1 VKRGLYTTIYT
12 VAFLPYILIAPPLD
26 GIFLAA
32 YVTAVV
38 FSLLFPLH
46 NRVGPLASASGRY
59 AGVVVAI
66 GAVSFISG
74 QMIVIAGLF
83 LGDPS
88 KYVGSLFVF
97 LSLIPVV
104 LAPFRLSRMRER
116 VKTRGIEGFAVADE
130 TQSILDHFFLDFST
144 QNWFR
149 HGSFSLAFLAFLG
162 SYYYGW
168 SFLGLPAL
176 VYSMSLLVL
185 TAVVLRNLARRFL
198 APYLPSELA
207 EQLESAYPTNRL
219 KVFRAGPRT
228 TLVTVIV
235 LSFLAIVSLAQDP
248 FTGNSFW
255 IFLLLAVP
263 NAAYLLVYLVT
274 GHSANKSSENP

>member
-1 VKRGLYTTIYT
+1 MKRGLYTTIYT

-130 TQSILDHFFLDFST
+130 TQSILDHFFLDFFHPELVSARKL
-144 QNWFR
+144 FV
-149 HGSFSLAFLAFLG
+149 SVLG
-162 SYYYGW
+162 
-168 SFLGLPAL
+168 
-176 VYSMSLLVL
+176 V
-185 TAVVLRNLARRFL
+185 
-198 APYLPSELA
+198 
-207 EQLESAYPTNRL
+207 
-219 KVFRAGPRT
+219 PR
-228 TLVTVIV
+228 
-235 LSFLAIVSLAQDP
+235 
-248 FTGNSFW
+248 
-255 IFLLLAVP
+255 LLLLRMVISRASSLSVL
-263 NAAYLLVYLVT
+263 YVSS
-274 GHSANKSSENP
+274 SAHRRSLEKSR